1 MRNKKSKID
10 SALADAKSCLRSDP
24 ERANKLAD
32 WAFKESQLNQYLKGQ
47 ADALSI
53 FASLYIELSPST
65 GHDFALK
72 ATELYRKVCDE
83 ASAAAALMI
92 VARYYE
98 KSGWTARSHY
108 VLLEAY
114 ELATESNDAHIR
126 ATALFNLG
134 ANAEDRNDFV
144 VALDYFSCAKLTA
157 EESGEDLVYYR
168 ALCAEQ
174 EMHYLLR
181 DGNFDLQKVYDASES
196 LSAKGMETSLLE
208 IKLFLSKVSFDQ
220 QDFGAARANL
230 KQAYAMANS
239 VQDEQAKTEII
250 YLLAENR
257 LATGRCAA
265 AQKLLKIALNRSK
278 SLGLRSVELTSLRL
292 LATTMTQ
299 LGDSEGALEAFT
311 AYSDI
316 KDELQAHESRIHF
329 LEMRTAHDM
338 QLLEEESK
346 ALKQT
351 NSDLAALNERLEAA
365 LLEKRTLQRELERL
379 VTIDELTGALNRRES
394 LSCGAEIISRFHSQ
408 GRPGVVMIID
418 IDHFKSINDG
428 FGHSVGDEVLRRFT
442 KSCQRVLRPTDRF
455 GRLGGEEFC
464 ILLDRTSMD
473 IALKVAERVMNSVR
487 SCRVADL
494 LGDRVVTASIGIVE
508 VQRKHQS
515 IEVAL
520 HDADLG
526 LYEAK
531 RTGRDKICVT
541 GVKKKKA
548 A

>member
-53 FASLYIELSPST
+53 FASLYIESSPST

-72 ATELYRKVCDE
+72 ATELYRKVSDE

-114 ELATESNDAHIR
+114 ELATQSDCAQIR
-126 ATALFNLG
+126 AIALFNLG
-134 ANAEDRNDFV
+134 ANAEDRHDLV
-144 VALDYFSCAKLTA
+144 AALDYFCCAKLTA
-157 EESGEDLVYYR
+157 EESGNDLVYYR
-168 ALCAEQ
+168 SLCAEQ